1 MAITET
7 TYKEKLEKF
16 LPPFIAQS
24 AIRDALLTAIARRLL
39 ELQQAIAAL
48 PNANWTGKGLILNA
62 AENKIFG
69 NNRRLC
75 LTSPAGEFLLL
86 PDGLTQ
92 LTIRKEDLAI
102 DTLLA
107 VGLPDNQ
114 TVLLLPDGLTYLS
127 ISETYSEEP
136 PVQNRLEERFQF
148 WSERGT
154 GKGIKHDLESM
165 FGLDFS
171 TLILHDSD
179 SGIIGDVTEFD
190 DLQFVGCDKL
200 IEFHTSDRGYI
211 VHRTEDDAIIKKH
224 IIPIDAEIIFIGE

>member
-16 LPPFIAQS
+16 LPPFIVPGN
-24 AIRDALLTAIARRLL
+24 IRDALLTAIARRLV

-48 PNANWTGKGLILNA
+48 PDANWTGKGLLLNA
-62 AENKIFG
+62 AESKILY
-69 NNRRLC
+69 NNRRLG
-75 LTSPAGEFLLL
+75 LTSPAGEVLLL
-86 PDGLTQ
+86 PDGTQ
-92 LTIRKEDLAI
+92 LIIRNEDLGI
-102 DTLLA
+102 NTLQA

-136 PVQNRLEERFQF
+136 PIQDKLGQRTMY
-148 WSERGT
+148 WTERGT
-154 GKGIKHDLESM
+154 EKGIKRDLEKM
-165 FGLDFS
+165 FGLKFS
-171 TLILHDSD
+171 NIFFHDYRK
-179 SGIIGDVTEFD
+179 SGIIGDVTAFD
-190 DLQFVGCDKL
+190 DIQVVDCNNL

-211 VHRTEDDAIIKKH
+211 VHRSEDDEVIKKQ